1 MSSTSA
7 TDAADAAAAETAVT
21 TNTNTN
27 TNTTT
32 NTTNTMQQPQPQP
45 APGHRASADESLQE
59 PCRNSRGWRKIVRNF
74 TPSWFAVNMGTG
86 IVSILLHNLPYN
98 ASWLRYISYAIFGL
112 NVVLFTTFCVMSI
125 LRYALYPKIWSAM
138 LAHPGQSL
146 FLGCFPM
153 GFATIINMII
163 FSCSHW
169 GSGLIHLAWAF
180 WWVDALLSMATCISM
195 PFIVMHWHRPGL
207 ENTTAALLLP
217 VVPTIVA
224 AATGGI
230 VAEVL
235 PDPGRAYM
243 TLVVSY
249 VLWGIGEALS
259 ACVLALYFH
268 RLTVHDLPP
277 RDVIVSVFLP
287 IGPLGQGGFG
297 IQQLGKVALRR
308 LPETTAFAPAV
319 AAGLDPARAAEI
331 LYVLGVFLA
340 LVMWGFALLWVS
352 FALISL
358 ATTARFPFNMGWWG
372 FTFPLG
378 VWGTCTSL
386 LAANLDS
393 HFFKVAT
400 MIISLAVL
408 LLWLMVGAR
417 TVHLAVS
424 GAMFVAPCLKTL
436 QEKDAVPAS
445 QTPVKK

>member
-1 MSSTSA
+1 MSSSP
-7 TDAADAAAAETAVT
+7 AADAGGETANSIT
-21 TNTNTN
+21 TVAT
-27 TNTTT
+27 
-32 NTTNTMQQPQPQP
+32 PSPQP
-45 APGHRASADESLQE
+45 ALGGGTGAEEALRK
-59 PCRNSRGWRKIVRNF
+59 PCKNTQGWRKIVRNF

-86 IVSILLHNLPYN
+86 IVSILVHNLPYN
-98 ASWLRYISYAIFGL
+98 APWLQYISYVIFAL
-112 NVVLFTTFCVMSI
+112 NVALFVTFLAISI
-125 LRYALYPKIWSAM
+125 VRYALYPRIWSAM
-138 LAHPGQSL
+138 IEHPGQSL

-153 GFATIINMII
+153 GFATIINMMI

-169 GSGLIHLAWAF
+169 GSWLIHLAWAF

-217 VVPTIVA
+217 IVPTIVA

-235 PDPGRAYM
+235 PNANHAYT
-243 TLVVSY
+243 TLIASY

-287 IGPLGQGGFG
+287 VGPLGQGGFG
-297 IQQLGKVALRR
+297 IQQLGKVALQR
-308 LPETTAFAPAV
+308 LPQTTAFAAV
-319 AAGLDPARAAEI
+319 GLDPAKGAEI

-358 ATTARFPFNMGWWG
+358 ATTAHFPFNMGWWG

-393 HFFKVAT
+393 QFFKVAT

-417 TVHLAVS
+417 TLLLAIR
-424 GAMFVAPCLKTL
+424 GDMFVAPCLKTL
-436 QEKDAVPAS
+436 QEKEAAGS
-445 QTPVKK
+445 QSGTEK